1 MSFITAGDEHNT
13 VYSVFKWNILR
24 TLKWHDY
31 SVKNLSMSGRYHIVL
46 SLLSL
51 LGSIHHF
58 HTECFHSRGQH
69 ICKFIGTKESVWI
82 RKEFNSQ
89 RTGLGHQHGRR
100 FIVSGHQSGL
110 RDVMWKHS
118 IDHYPPCLPPK
129 FCITIVF
136 DFSWD
141 DWEPAKFL
149 RVNKFLY
156 GLCENGELI
165 FPAPYPT

>member
-13 VYSVFKWNILR
+13 VYSVFKWNILG

-31 SVKNLSMSGRYHIVL
+31 SVKNLSMSGRYHMVL

-58 HTECFHSRGQH
+58 HMECFRSSGQH
-69 ICKFIGTKESVWI
+69 NIQIYWNKRKRLHKKRVQLAEDWFGTPT
-82 RKEFNSQ
+82 RPP
-89 RTGLGHQHGRR
+89 G
-100 FIVSGHQSGL
+100 IVSGHQAGL

-118 IDHYPPCLPPK
+118 IEHNPPCLPPK

-165 FPAPYPT
+165 FPAPYRT